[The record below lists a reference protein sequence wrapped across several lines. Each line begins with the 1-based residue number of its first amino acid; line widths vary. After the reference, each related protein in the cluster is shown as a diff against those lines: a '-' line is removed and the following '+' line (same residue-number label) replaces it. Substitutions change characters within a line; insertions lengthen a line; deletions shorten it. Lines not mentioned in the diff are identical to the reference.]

1 MRGISVQTP
10 IPHMSLYVAEHCGRR
25 YPARANRA
33 RTVQTVTVR
42 GERHDLTTDEEAAID
57 IDKE

>member
-1 MRGISVQTP
+1 
-10 IPHMSLYVAEHCGRR
+10 MSLYVAEHCGRR